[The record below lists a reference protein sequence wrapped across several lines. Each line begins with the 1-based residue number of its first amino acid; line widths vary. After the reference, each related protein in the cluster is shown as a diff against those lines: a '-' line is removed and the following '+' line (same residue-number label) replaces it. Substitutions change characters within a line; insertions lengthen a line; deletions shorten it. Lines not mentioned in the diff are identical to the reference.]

1 MRKVADEMAWL
12 APGAQ
17 AKQCSM
23 RIAHCASGRSWR
35 EYEAVATH
43 IDITPIGV
51 VRSTLRDRR
60 NAPRQAFE
68 GAPEATLEIDP
79 VFAPALDRVTS
90 GTELIVVTWLHEAD
104 RTVLQVHPMDD
115 QRIPLTGVFA
125 TRSPD
130 RPNPIGLHR
139 VRVIGT
145 GPPTSIHVDA
155 LEAVDGTPILD
166 LKVAM
171 KEASDA

>member
-1 MRKVADEMAWL
+1 MRWRGL
-12 APGAQ
+12 CPAPKS
-17 AKQCSM
+17 KQCSM
-23 RIAHCASGRSWR
+23 RIAQCASGRSWR
-35 EYEAVATH
+35 KYEAVATQ
-43 IDITPIGV
+43 IDMTAIGV

-115 QRIPLTGVFA
+115 ERIPLTGVFA

>member
-1 MRKVADEMAWL
+1 M
-12 APGAQ
+12 
-17 AKQCSM
+17 
-23 RIAHCASGRSWR
+23 
-35 EYEAVATH
+35 
-43 IDITPIGV
+43 TPIGV

-60 NAPRQAFE
+60 GAPRQTFE
-68 GAPEATLEIDP
+68 GAPAATLEINP
-79 VFAPALDRVTS
+79 VLAPALERLTP

-104 RTVLQVHPMDD
+104 RAVLQVHPMDD
-115 QRIPLTGVFA
+115 ESIPLTGVFA

-139 VRVIGT
+139 VTVIGT
-145 GPPTSIHVDA
+145 DPPSTLRVDA
-155 LEAVDGTPILD
+155 LEAIDGTPILD

>member
-1 MRKVADEMAWL
+1 MAL
-12 APGAQ
+12 P
-17 AKQCSM
+17 
-23 RIAHCASGRSWR
+23 
-35 EYEAVATH
+35 
-43 IDITPIGV
+43 IDMTPIGV
-51 VRSTLRDRR
+51 VRSTLRNRQD
-60 NAPRQAFE
+60 APRQAFE
-68 GAPEATLEIDP
+68 GAPKATLEIDP

-115 QRIPLTGVFA
+115 DRIPLTGVFG

-139 VRVIGT
+139 VTVSAIEAPAT
-145 GPPTSIHVDA
+145 LHVDA
-155 LEAVDGTPILD
+155 LEAIDGTPILD